1 MSESLSST
9 LSSIIE
15 YSNSTW
21 SSSNVLFSFYNGIIF
36 FILTLI
42 LTLTLADISSNIKA
56 KAKLTLTLMHE
67 PLG

>member
-1 MSESLSST
+1 MSES